1 MSYYFKVQD
10 DKENPHQLGIIA
22 TYNRHQ
28 GHFGAAIKIKYHAKP
43 ISSARLL
50 NSAENALKQIERK
63 EYIDEL
69 QIHSSDPIYAY
80 GFAFMKNKVAI
91 KAKRIK

>member
-1 MSYYFKVQD
+1 MIKKILISWGLS
-10 DKENPHQLGIIA
+10 PPIIVS
-22 TYNRHQ
+22 R

-69 QIHSSDPIYAY
+69 QIHSADPIYAY